1 VINRIKRLP
10 LERFY
15 PLILLLAVLLAHG
28 LLFLRQGFYWDDFP
42 ISWIA
47 ETYGT
52 AGLAR
57 YFSTNRPVWG
67 LLYQLSA
74 SLLDNQPWQW
84 QLFGLFWRWLSA
96 LMFWLVVREVWK
108 DVPRAAALAGLALA
122 VYPGFGQQAIGRVYG
137 HFFWVLALFFF
148 SLYAGLRA
156 LKGGRWRWAW
166 LGAAMA
172 AALINLLTLEYFF
185 LLELARPLF
194 YAAALRKAEQSSPF
208 RLGRL
213 IIHTLPFF
221 LLFAGAA
228 IWRAFFFPYQT
239 NNYAPLLL
247 ENMKTDFWGTLLAQ
261 IGSAAVQ
268 IRTAAVLGWVEAFRL
283 PAWSELGRLSSI
295 LYLGV
300 LIGSALLTLLALQPL
315 HSGGKHSQRRPPML
329 QMLVIAAGWLLL
341 AGVPFYLTG
350 LPVRLGFPNDRFT
363 LAFLPG
369 AALLAAAVLESLPLK
384 VIARLGLAVL
394 LIGFSSGR
402 DFVTA
407 NDYRRDWELQQ
418 NFFWQ
423 MVWRAPGLENG
434 TILMTNDLPLRYYSD
449 NSLTAPLNWIYA
461 PDNRSLQMTY
471 HLFYPAVRL
480 GSPSLPALQAG
491 LPVGVDF
498 LAATF
503 TSSTD
508 RVVVLYFQPPACLR
522 VVDGEVEQ
530 DNLFLPAL
538 IRQAAANLSS
548 TRWITA
554 QPARPARPPAFLYS
568 DEPAH
573 GWCYYFQKADLA
585 RQQGDWQQAA
595 ALGDEAF
602 ALEDYPNDPAE
613 RMPYIEAYAHV
624 GRWQDALEQTRLA
637 ADISPAMQPVLCRLW
652 QRIDR
657 QTEAGAQKTQ
667 ALAQAADW
675 LNCDINP

>member
-1 VINRIKRLP
+1 MINRIKRLP

-221 LLFAGAA
+221 LLFGGAA

-247 ENMKTDFWGTLLAQ
+247 ENLKTDFWGTLLAQ
-261 IGSAAVQ
+261 IGSTAVQ

-315 HSGGKHSQRRPPML
+315 HSGGKPSQRRPAML
-329 QMLVIAAGWLLL
+329 QMLVITAGWLLL

-384 VIARLGLAVL
+384 AIVRLGLAVL
-394 LIGFSSGR
+394 LVGFSSGR